1 LPDKV
6 LDVDDLHMIYSGGVH
21 AVRGISFEVN
31 QGESVAIIGSSGSGK
46 STVLRC
52 INRLIEPTEGE
63 IYLKGEQI
71 NTPHTD
77 VNNLRSRIGM
87 VFQSFE
93 LFAHLRVLDNI
104 TLGLRHVRKM
114 SKSEAEERAMSV
126 LERVDM
132 LDRVDAYPG
141 NLSGGQKQRVA
152 IARALAMRPE
162 VLLFDEPTS
171 ALDPELIGSVLETI
185 RGLADEGMTML
196 IVTHEI
202 GFARDV
208 ADRVIYM
215 DEGMVAEEGPSS
227 IINNPKSERLKKF
240 LSSLHEDEVP
250 EHIHEELVD
259 EDIGYEYVPDG
270 KGAGPRV
277 R

>member
-1 LPDKV
+1 MPDKV

-21 AVRGISFEVN
+21 AVRGISFDVN

-93 LFAHLRVLDNI
+93 LFAHLKVLDNV

-114 SKSEAEERAMSV
+114 SKGEAEEWAMSV

-132 LDRVDAYPG
+132 LDRIDAYPG

-215 DEGMVAEEGPSS
+215 DEGVVAEEGPSS

-250 EHIHEELVD
+250 EQIHEELVD
-259 EDIGYEYVPDG
+259 EDTGYGYVPDG
-270 KGAGPRV
+270 KGDGPRV

>member
-1 LPDKV
+1 MPDKV
-6 LDVDDLHMIYSGGVH
+6 LDVEDLHMIYSGGVH
-21 AVRGISFEVN
+21 AVRGISFDVN

-93 LFAHLRVLDNI
+93 LFAHLKVLDNV

-114 SKSEAEERAMSV
+114 SKGEAEEWAMSV

-132 LDRVDAYPG
+132 LDRIDAYPG

-215 DEGMVAEEGPSS
+215 DEGVVAEEGPSS

-250 EHIHEELVD
+250 EQIHEELVD
-259 EDIGYEYVPDG
+259 DDTGYGYVPDG
-270 KGAGPRV
+270 KGDGPRV